1 MAEHQVDTA
10 RGILRNSSALFLV
23 GLFAKG
29 MGLIIGVLVARFLGP
44 SATGLFAML
53 FGIALIAENLTALG
67 LPEVLV
73 REVAARPENAGS
85 FYRGA
90 IRIVLAISMIPAL
103 TFLIASFWFEH
114 GDPTRNSLLVLCLS
128 TPIFGIFAI
137 SQALLQGLERM
148 QLLTWV
154 TFLTRVASL
163 VWLGFALWRGSD
175 VEAAFISRLLFLL
188 GAIAVFAP
196 VLWRGYAGDHA
207 EVGIRN
213 LLVRSLPF
221 ALNRIIVD
229 VATRL
234 PALVL
239 PPTLGLAKA
248 GLFDSA
254 ERIRSSLSMTT
265 GATMLGMMPAF
276 ARNFSGLGTK
286 SEKLIAYS
294 AKYVALTISM
304 VATGIAV
311 FAFWIIQILY
321 GQLFADAVLPLQILV
336 WSQVVFAVDSVL
348 RQAML
353 AARHEFAAVRRALA
367 GLLLTFVSIVL
378 AAKFTDLPGVSIA
391 ILISATILLAYD
403 LHFVVRYIA
412 RIEIFSFIAAPL
424 LGAMLVGAALILV
437 DQDAMLLRI
446 LVAFLGWILVL
457 IIFRLL
463 PVEELRLLRQILLAR
478 RTDTSTRD

>member
-1 MAEHQVDTA
+1 MTEHPIDTA

-29 MGLIIGVLVARFLGP
+29 MGLVIGVLVARFLGP

-53 FGIALIAENLTALG
+53 FGIALIAESLTALG

-90 IRIVLAISMIPAL
+90 IRIVLVVSVIPAL
-103 TFLIASFWFEH
+103 AFLIASFWFER

-128 TPIFGIFAI
+128 TPIYGIFAI

-163 VWLGFALWRGSD
+163 VWLAFALWQGGNI
-175 VEAAFISRLLFLL
+175 EAAFISRLLFLL
-188 GAIAVFAP
+188 GSIAVFAP
-196 VLWRGYAGDHA
+196 ILWRNYPGDHA
-207 EVGIRN
+207 AVGIRN

-221 ALNRIIVD
+221 ALNKIIVD

-239 PPTLGLAKA
+239 PSTLGLAKA

-265 GATMLGMMPAF
+265 GATMLGMIPAF
-276 ARNFSGLGTK
+276 ARNFSGQGTK
-286 SEKLIAYS
+286 SETLIAYS
-294 AKYVALTISM
+294 AKYVAVSISL
-304 VATGIAV
+304 VATGISV
-311 FAFWIIQILY
+311 FAFWIVQILY
-321 GQLFADAVLPLQILV
+321 GQVFADAVLPLQILI
-336 WSQVVFAVDSVL
+336 WSQVVLAVDSVL

-367 GLLLTFVSIVL
+367 GLLITFVSIVL
-378 AAKFTDLPGVSIA
+378 TAQFAELPGVSIA
-391 ILISATILLAYD
+391 ILVAAIILLGLD

-412 RIEIFSFIAAPL
+412 PIELFSFIVAPL
-424 LGAMLVGAALILV
+424 LAALLVGAALILV

-446 LVAFLGWILVL
+446 LVAFLGWILVVF
-457 IIFRLL
+457 IFRLL
-463 PVEELRLLRQILLAR
+463 PAEEARLLRQILLPR
-478 RTDTSTRD
+478 RTGTSTKD